1 MFFSTSMTEIILLM
15 YLKLSLLV
23 LKYRNIVKSPWL
35 NMGQLF
41 SAYIM
46 LISRIKKRLVI
57 PLKNSWIKM
66 KMWLKKQQMI
76 IRKKLHQNLDSKKLL
91 MNGVMQIRT
100 QAMISKMIR
109 AIMKISTMIQIMIF
123 RQAKTDTL

>member
-1 MFFSTSMTEIILLM
+1 
-15 YLKLSLLV
+15 
-23 LKYRNIVKSPWL
+23 
-35 NMGQLF
+35 
-41 SAYIM
+41 
-46 LISRIKKRLVI
+46 
-57 PLKNSWIKM
+57 M

-91 MNGVMQIRT
+91 MNGAMQIRT